1 MFAGPLLCKN
11 LTHLPGLTDDLA
23 RLRRAPGDG
32 DENEVDGMDYFG
44 LRVCVY
50 NAGECRLQYGM
61 VDDADDRS
69 VHIMYDDEAEGW
81 LNLPNKQVCGIS
93 MPLLLFHSSVQ
104 REYLVHARDFMP
116 EVQFCVSRS

>member
-1 MFAGPLLCKN
+1 MQQ
-11 LTHLPGLTDDLA
+11 THESAWTDDLA
-23 RLRRAPGDG
+23 RLRRAPGGG

-69 VHIMYDDEAEGW
+69 VHVMYDDEAEGW
-81 LNLPNKQVCGIS
+81 WNLPNKQVCGVS
-93 MPLLLFHSSVQ
+93 MPLLMFHIGVQ
-104 REYLVHARDFMP
+104 RECLVLVHVRDFIP
-116 EVQFCVSRS
+116 EVQFCVSSS